1 MPGTPKADTQR
12 QSNNNQGVYLYGVL
26 RLRIGGG
33 PRWGFWERGVA
44 KANRVVPEGDP
55 EEMTSVEEAGDT
67 GLVMEEVW
75 MRGKER
81 VNER

>member
-1 MPGTPKADTQR
+1 MGEVQR
-12 QSNNNQGVYLYGVL
+12 QTVDSE
-26 RLRIGGG
+26 GG
-33 PRWGFWERGVA
+33 
-44 KANRVVPEGDP
+44 P